1 MQEESTVC
9 SLKNPTVVYMI
20 AYRLSSCKTG
30 VYNARL
36 LIILERGCSSMYRS
50 TEGVSTS
57 VSLLALV
64 SIQL

>member
-36 LIILERGCSSMYRS
+36 LIILERGCSSMYRNI
-50 TEGVSTS
+50 GVSTS
-57 VSLLALV
+57 VSVLALV
-64 SIQL
+64 TIQL